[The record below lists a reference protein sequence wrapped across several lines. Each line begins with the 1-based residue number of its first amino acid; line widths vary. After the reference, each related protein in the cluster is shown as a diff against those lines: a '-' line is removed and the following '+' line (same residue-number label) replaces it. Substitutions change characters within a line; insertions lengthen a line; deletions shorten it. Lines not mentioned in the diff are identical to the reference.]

1 MRKVFPS
8 LLGVF
13 LVISAWGCNAA
24 RSCLVLLE
32 GKPPEP
38 DPYAHIQIYAEP
50 PQRPFKVL
58 GTVTAKVERNDYCLE
73 SQAEAE
79 AMKRLKAS
87 AAEKGA
93 DAVIGLV
100 KEFLPTEEGNI
111 VPERY
116 SSESESVRRAFTDQ
130 TLRNYSIFYR
140 GKAVKF
146 LTAIEP
152 RQSEPQQE
160 APHE

>member
-1 MRKVFPS
+1 MMKMFPS

-13 LVISAWGCNAA
+13 LVMSAWGCSAG
-24 RSCLVLLE
+24 RSCLALLE

-38 DPYAHIQIYAEP
+38 DPHAHIQVYTEP
-50 PQRPFKVL
+50 PERPFRVL
-58 GTVTAKVERNDYCLE
+58 GTVTAKVERNEYCVE

-93 DAVIGLV
+93 DAVIDLV
-100 KEFLPTEEGNI
+100 REFLPTEEGNI
-111 VPERY
+111 APERHG
-116 SSESESVRRAFTDQ
+116 SESESVRKAFTGQ

-140 GKAVKF
+140 GKAVRF
-146 LTAIEP
+146 LNGD
-152 RQSEPQQE
+152 
-160 APHE
+160 